1 MSVETV
7 NTFKDESMHVIDCL
21 KDRGL
26 IEDMTSP
33 AEIMEHLSV
42 PRRVYCGFDPTADS
56 LHVGNLVPMIVL
68 RWFQKCGHTPVV
80 ILGGA
85 TGRIGDPSG
94 KSTERPLLDSATIAY
109 NVARIRRNFEGV
121 LDFFHT
127 SARAIVLNNDEWFSK
142 FSCID
147 FLRDIG
153 KQFRLGAMLSKESV
167 RSRLHSD
174 EGMSF
179 TEFTYQILQSYDFY
193 HLYKDHKVTVQ
204 IGGSDQWG
212 NITEGVDLVRKM
224 ASVQAFGVTMPLL
237 TRSDGKKFG
246 KSEQGAI
253 WLSADKCSEY
263 EFYQYFVRMPDADV
277 IRMMRLLTF
286 MDLKE
291 IQEIEQQMTTS
302 SYVPNTAQKRLAE
315 EMTRLIHGEEGVA
328 KAVQITE
335 TASPGADVVLNP
347 EVLARLSQEIPSVV
361 MSMEDIQGQKF
372 VDVVVKAKFLPS
384 KSEAVRLIHNGG
396 AYLNNTRVSDEQLR
410 LASSDLIGHEF
421 LLIGSGKKKKMVIQ
435 VGKK

>member
-1 MSVETV
+1 
-7 NTFKDESMHVIDCL
+7 MHVIDCL

-33 AEIMEHLSV
+33 AELMEHLSV

-68 RWFQKCGHTPVV
+68 RWFQKCGHIPVV

-127 SARAIVLNNDEWFSK
+127 SARAMILNNEDWFSK

-153 KQFRLGAMLSKESV
+153 KQFRLGNMLSKESV

-193 HLYKDHKVTVQ
+193 HLYKEHKVTVQ
-204 IGGSDQWG
+204 VGGSDQWG

-224 ASVQAFGVTMPLL
+224 ASAQAFGVTMPLL

-253 WLSADKCSEY
+253 WLCRDKCSEY
-263 EFYQYFVRMPDADV
+263 DFYQYFVRMPDADV
-277 IRMMRLLTF
+277 PKMMRLLTF

-291 IQEIEQQMTTS
+291 IEKIEAQMKMAD
-302 SYVPNTAQKRLAE
+302 YVPNTAQKRLAE
-315 EMTRLIHGEEGVA
+315 EMTRLIHGEEGVV
-328 KAVQITE
+328 KALQITE
-335 TASPGADVVLNP
+335 SASPGAEVELSPDVLRS
-347 EVLARLSQEIPSVV
+347 LCQDIPSVALLAQDV
-361 MSMEDIQGQKF
+361 EGQKF
-372 VDVVVKAKFLPS
+372 VDVVVKAKFLSS
-384 KSEAVRLIHNGG
+384 KSETVRLIQNGG
-396 AYLNNTRVSDEQLR
+396 AYLNNVRVTDEQLR
-410 LASSDLIGHEF
+410 LSSSDLIGEEF

-435 VGKK
+435 IVKK